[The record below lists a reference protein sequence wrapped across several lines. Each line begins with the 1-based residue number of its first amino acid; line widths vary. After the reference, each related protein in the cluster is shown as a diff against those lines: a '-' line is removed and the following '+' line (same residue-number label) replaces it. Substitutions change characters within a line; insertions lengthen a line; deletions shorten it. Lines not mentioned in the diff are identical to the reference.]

1 LCKFTIVYI
10 SFGTLT
16 HGCTYYSI
24 ALGGIIFQFKNLQLK
39 IKPYKISLKQSSSSS
54 NVEYIQSLF
63 FCQILNK
70 FAWPRGVCMNIS
82 FHIENQWAKFLYS
95 NKDSTYIVKL
105 ANSNFEKLKF
115 TKRFNQFVK
124 FLEILLSKGE
134 NTLWWLLLGH
144 SSIHY

>member
-1 LCKFTIVYI
+1 
-10 SFGTLT
+10 
-16 HGCTYYSI
+16 
-24 ALGGIIFQFKNLQLK
+24 
-39 IKPYKISLKQSSSSS
+39 
-54 NVEYIQSLF
+54 
-63 FCQILNK
+63 
-70 FAWPRGVCMNIS
+70 MNIS

-134 NTLWWLLLGH
+134 NTLW
-144 SSIHY
+144 